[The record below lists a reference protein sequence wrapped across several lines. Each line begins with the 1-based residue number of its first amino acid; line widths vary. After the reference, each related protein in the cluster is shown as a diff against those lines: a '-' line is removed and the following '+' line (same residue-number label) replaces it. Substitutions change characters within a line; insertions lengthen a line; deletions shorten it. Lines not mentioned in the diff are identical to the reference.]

1 MTTRASTLL
10 AAIILAVATT
20 RGSTVL
26 ANGLPFFKP
35 ADGGLVDLVYFGQ
48 IKDKQGLPLANV
60 ELAVETTSR
69 YMYEIQFDQDR
80 PGHYRSPDI
89 GALYKEA
96 LQRVEPSTI
105 TITARKY
112 GYKDVTRR
120 VPLRAKGVLRV
131 DFTMEPGQGASVDT
145 TPASVDAGSM
155 SSDTFF
161 MMGGLL
167 AVGLIGAAAHR
178 ASRQPSIAG

>member
-1 MTTRASTLL
+1 MTTRTSILL

-20 RGSTVL
+20 GGSTVQ

-48 IKDKQGLPLANV
+48 IKDKQGMPLSNV

-80 PGHYRSPDI
+80 EGHYRSPDI

-96 LQRVEPSTI
+96 LQKVEPSTI
-105 TITARKY
+105 TITVRKY

-131 DFTMEPGQGASVDT
+131 DFTMEPGEGASVDT
-145 TPASVDAGSM
+145 TPASVEAAPM

-161 MMGGLL
+161 MIGGLL
-167 AVGLIGAAAHR
+167 AVGLIGAAARR